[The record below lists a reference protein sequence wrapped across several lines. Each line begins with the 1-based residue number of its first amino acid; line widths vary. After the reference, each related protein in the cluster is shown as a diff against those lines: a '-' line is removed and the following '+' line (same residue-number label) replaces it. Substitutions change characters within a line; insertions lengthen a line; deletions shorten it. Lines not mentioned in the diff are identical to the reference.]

1 MAGGKGKAGELPEV
15 FIERMQSLLGEEAR
29 RFLESLDERP
39 VRGLR
44 LNSLKGDLKALKAA
58 CRGQFTLEAVPWAEE
73 GFYVIEAQGRD
84 GGRGG
89 TDVDV
94 SRGPFH
100 AIRAQERSGPGPDRR
115 GDLGGPGE
123 EARQGG
129 LGGLGEEARQGDL
142 GGPGEEARQGGP
154 RRPGKHPYHEAGL
167 YYLQE
172 PSAMA
177 AVVLLGP
184 EPGDLVLD
192 LCAAPGGK
200 STQIAG
206 RLKGAG
212 LLVSNE
218 IHPARAKILSQNME
232 RLGVSGAV
240 VVSEAPETLA
250 ARFPAFFDKI
260 LVDAPC
266 SGEGMFRKD
275 PGARQE
281 WSPEAAALCAARQK
295 TILEA
300 GLQMLKPGGR
310 LVYSTCTFAPE
321 EDEGSVAD
329 LLETHPGTKVEH
341 RVVKGFADLGRGRPE
356 WVEEGPGREGLEY
369 TYRVWPHQVKGEGH
383 YLAALKKAGESS
395 ASVGRPGWPG
405 PGAGPLEDRRPP
417 RAQAERAGGK
427 GASAGKKAERQEIW
441 QLFTAFCQETLSTR
455 PWELQPGRYLTF
467 GGQLYYVPS
476 AMPDMDGL
484 KVLRPG
490 LHLGT
495 FKKNR
500 FEPAHALALYLRPEH
515 VKRQADLPCLSQ
527 EAERYLRGEALMV
540 GGAEDGWTLVTVDG
554 YSLGWGKAAKGVLK
568 NHYPKGLRLQ
578 GGL

>member
-1 MAGGKGKAGELPEV
+1 MAPAA
-15 FIERMQSLLGEEAR
+15 LL
-29 RFLESLDERP
+29 S
-39 VRGLR
+39 V
-44 LNSLKGDLKALKAA
+44 K
-58 CRGQFTLEAVPWAEE
+58 
-73 GFYVIEAQGRD
+73 
-84 GGRGG
+84 
-89 TDVDV
+89 
-94 SRGPFH
+94 
-100 AIRAQERSGPGPDRR
+100 
-115 GDLGGPGE
+115 
-123 EARQGG
+123 
-129 LGGLGEEARQGDL
+129 
-142 GGPGEEARQGGP
+142 
-154 RRPGKHPYHEAGL
+154 
-167 YYLQE
+167 
-172 PSAMA
+172 
-177 AVVLLGP
+177 
-184 EPGDLVLD
+184 PGDRVLD

-200 STQIAG
+200 STMLGA
-206 RLKGAG
+206 RLSGEG
-212 LLVSNE
+212 LLVSNDRSVSR
-218 IHPARAKILSQNME
+218 ARGLLRNLE
-232 RLGVSGAV
+232 RFGIGNCLVTA
-240 VVSEAPETLA
+240 EEPKRLA
-250 ARFPAFFDKI
+250 DCFSNFFDKI

-383 YLAALKKAGESS
+383 YLAALKKAGEGS

-405 PGAGPLEDRRPP
+405 PGAGPLEGRRPP

-427 GASAGKKAERQEIW
+427 GASAGKKAERQEIG

-455 PWELQPGRYLTF
+455 PWEQQPGRYLTF

-476 AMPDMDGL
+476 AMPEMDGL

>member
-1 MAGGKGKAGELPEV
+1 MDAEALMLMYRAVPFMRSGRRRGAGRGRTVGETW
-15 FIERMQSLLGEEAR
+15 EAR
-29 RFLESLDERP
+29 ERRP
-39 VRGLR
+39 VRE
-44 LNSLKGDLKALKAA
+44 DW
-58 CRGQFTLEAVPWAEE
+58 EAWERRPARETWEARERRPVRE
-73 GFYVIEAQGRD
+73 GRE
-84 GGRGG
+84 GRGSIP
-89 TDVDV
+89 T
-94 SRGPFH
+94 
-100 AIRAQERSGPGPDRR
+100 
-115 GDLGGPGE
+115 
-123 EARQGG
+123 
-129 LGGLGEEARQGDL
+129 
-142 GGPGEEARQGGP
+142 
-154 RRPGKHPYHEAGL
+154 
-167 YYLQE
+167 
-172 PSAMA
+172 M
-177 AVVLLGP
+177 
-184 EPGDLVLD
+184 
-192 LCAAPGGK
+192 
-200 STQIAG
+200 
-206 RLKGAG
+206 RLA
-212 LLVSNE
+212 S
-218 IHPARAKILSQNME
+218 IIS
-232 RLGVSGAV
+232 
-240 VVSEAPETLA
+240 
-250 ARFPAFFDKI
+250 
-260 LVDAPC
+260 
-266 SGEGMFRKD
+266 
-275 PGARQE
+275 
-281 WSPEAAALCAARQK
+281 
-295 TILEA
+295 